1 MFRSGFFGQALFLTF
16 VLILPQVSWSAC
28 APGAKAPVYPLAI
41 REERPHDP
49 SAYTQGLIFHDG
61 HLFESTGRYGE
72 STIRRVSLEN
82 GVVLRQTALPSHLFG
97 EGLAPGA
104 RGLWQLTWKNGL
116 ALLWDPVT
124 LRLKDRAKYSGEG
137 WGLARS
143 DSVLFMSD
151 GSHRIRRLDPE
162 SLEERGGIEVCDDG
176 EPVYRLNELEMVRGL
191 LWANVWKQDRIAA
204 IRPSTGEV
212 HFWLDAAALRRRQPA
227 TAEALNGIA
236 FDEARGHVWLTG
248 KWWDRMYRVEVLVSG
263 NELRMGWTRI
273 NTDEKRCWVRSPAMA
288 VGR

>member
-1 MFRSGFFGQALFLTF
+1 MFRNGLLAPSAVLFTF
-16 VLILPQVSWSAC
+16 VLSLPQVSWSAC
-28 APGAKAPVYPLAI
+28 VSGVKAPVYPLTI

-49 SAYTQGLIFHDG
+49 LAYTQGLVFYDG
-61 HLFESTGRYGE
+61 QLFESTGRYGE
-72 STIRRVSLEN
+72 STIRRVSLED
-82 GVVLRQTALPSHLFG
+82 GMAPRRAALPAHLFG

-104 RGLWQLTWKNGL
+104 GGLWQLTWKSGL

-124 LRLKDRAKYSGEG
+124 LRLKGRARYSGEG

-143 DSVLFMSD
+143 GAVLFMSD

-162 SLEERGGIEVCDDG
+162 SFDERGGIEVCDDG
-176 EPVYRLNELEMVRGL
+176 KPVYRLNELEMVRGL

-248 KWWDRMYRVEVLVSG
+248 KWWNRMYRVEMQVSG
-263 NELRMGWTRI
+263 NELRMDADQHR
-273 NTDEKRCWVRSPAMA
+273 
-288 VGR
+288 